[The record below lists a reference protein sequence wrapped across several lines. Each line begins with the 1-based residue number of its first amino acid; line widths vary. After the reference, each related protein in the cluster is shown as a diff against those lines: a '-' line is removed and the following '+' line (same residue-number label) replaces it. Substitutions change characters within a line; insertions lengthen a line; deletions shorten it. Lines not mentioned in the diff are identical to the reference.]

1 MKLVCKTRTAKMLNL
16 NLSFSGAERCA
27 EIIVVKFGLKFAKSE
42 LNLLRFFADGG
53 RVREQIV

>member
-1 MKLVCKTRTAKMLNL
+1 MLNL
-16 NLSFSGAERCA
+16 NLSFSGAGRCA

-53 RVREQIV
+53 RVREQIVQI